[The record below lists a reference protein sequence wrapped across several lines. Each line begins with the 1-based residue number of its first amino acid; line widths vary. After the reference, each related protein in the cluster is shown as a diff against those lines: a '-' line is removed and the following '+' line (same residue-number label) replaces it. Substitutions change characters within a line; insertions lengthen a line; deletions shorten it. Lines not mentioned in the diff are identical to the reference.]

1 MRIPND
7 TVTIE
12 NRYQRHPSEFEQVD
26 LLAVHEGNP
35 MFRVWQSHKRKSFD
49 PPVQTESCRSIRT
62 DHNDLRIPFHELLIV
77 VPQARQLRAAV
88 RSKKSAEKGQ

>member
-7 TVTIE
+7 TVAIE

-26 LLAVHEGNP
+26 LLAVQKGDL
-35 MFRVWQSHKRKSFD
+35 MLRIWQSHKWKSFD

-62 DHNDLRIPFHELLIV
+62 DRNDLCSPAHKLRIV
-77 VPQARQLRAAV
+77 VPQARQLRATV